1 MSSTNDMFK
10 TFSVIIVTG
19 GSSGIGKSY
28 IEHAI
33 QGNPNALIC
42 NLSRTPFFAQKG
54 ADIVKQ
60 ITCDMSKAEA
70 IEEAYTILTSLIN
83 VHAKTGR
90 VMLINNSGFG
100 SYGLFPEPNISENLG
115 IIDVNIK
122 GVIHLTGLCLP
133 LIKQRGGSILTVAS
147 TAAFQP
153 TPWLATYGA
162 SKAFILNWSLA
173 LNEELRG
180 SGVNVLAVCPGPTAT
195 QFFKRAGL
203 TQGSVSPSMSQTAD
217 QVVEESIAA
226 LKKGKSFIV
235 TGWKNRLLTLFSG
248 FTPRVLVT
256 RIAASMIARYRTNT
270 VKR

>member
-1 MSSTNDMFK
+1 MSSKNNMFK

-33 QGNPNALIC
+33 EGNPDTLIC
-42 NLSRTPFFAQKG
+42 NLSRTPFIAQNR

-60 ITCDMSKAEA
+60 ITCDLSKGEA
-70 IEEAYTILTSLIN
+70 IEEAYTILTSLMN

-90 VMLINNSGFG
+90 ILLINNSGFG
-100 SYGLFPEPNISENLG
+100 SYGLFPQPNLAENLG

-122 GVIHLTGLCLP
+122 GIIHLSGLLLP
-133 LIKQRGGSILTVAS
+133 LMKVRGGSILTVAS

-162 SKAFILNWSLA
+162 SKAFVLNWSLA

-180 SGVNVLAVCPGPTAT
+180 TGVNVLAVCPGPTST

-203 TQGSVSPSMSQTAD
+203 SQGSVSPSMSQTSD
-217 QVVEESIAA
+217 QVVTESINA
-226 LKKGKSFIV
+226 LIQGKAFIV
-235 TGWKNRLLTLFSG
+235 TGWKNRLLTSLSG
-248 FTPRVLVT
+248 FAPRVLVT
-256 RIAASMIARYRTNT
+256 RIAASMIASYRTNT
-270 VKR
+270 GKR